1 MKEGPKELAGEEL
14 ALRQEEQ
21 LVQGEVPPNAS
32 GPLEEVRILV
42 FAAAAVEP
50 CVLRELVGLQ
60 ID

>member
-1 MKEGPKELAGEEL
+1 M
-14 ALRQEEQ
+14 RQEEQ